1 MVSKR
6 KYVMAEF
13 TPPEVQLDAPIPG
26 QSLTAPLGERP
37 WQSPPQYVDAEDAL
51 EYYIPKILD
60 PAYTDRLLDI
70 LETGVPI
77 TVLVNTLQ
85 TAMVMEGKH
94 TIDVGVLV
102 MPVLIELIELVAM
115 NAGID
120 FVKGTEGTET
130 EKLSEEKMAK
140 IIRRIKDKEGEA
152 LLKETEESFKEDVA
166 EVSEPEEKGLMSRR
180 VS

>member
-1 MVSKR
+1 M
-6 KYVMAEF
+6 
-13 TPPEVQLDAPIPG
+13 
-26 QSLTAPLGERP
+26 
-37 WQSPPQYVDAEDAL
+37 DAEDAL

-60 PAYTDRLLDI
+60 PVYTDRLLDI
-70 LETGVPI
+70 LETGIPI

-120 FVKGTEGTET
+120 FVKGTEETEN